1 VANLTYL
8 AAVKLRHEG
17 EDYQPGD
24 DVSHFAPLIPRV
36 HAHIEAGRIN
46 LLDAGGN
53 EVLPRPNLRMNPEL
67 WGHLQADVAE
77 AQAQPESDAGSDPG
91 QGDDSAPLPDGDGE
105 PAEGSDA
112 PEGDADTGEAGDDAA
127 DAGEGDAEA
136 AAFDPADHTI
146 NEVLAYLEDHPDDL
160 EAVIAAEG
168 QGKARS
174 TLLAQLEAMATAPD
188 DDE

>member
-1 VANLTYL
+1 VPNLTYL

-24 DVSHFAPLIPRV
+24 DVSHFALLIPRV
-36 HAHIEAGRIN
+36 HALIEAGRIN
-46 LLDAGGN
+46 LLDGEGT
-53 EVLPRPNLRMNPEL
+53 EVPTRPNLRMNPVL
-67 WGHLQADVAE
+67 WGLLQDDIAE
-77 AQAQPESDAGSDPG
+77 AQASPESDAGNHEGGEP
-91 QGDDSAPLPDGDGE
+91 APLPDGDGE

-136 AAFDPADHTI
+136 EAFDPADHTVA
-146 NEVLAYLEDHPDDL
+146 EVLEHLEANPDDF
-160 EAVIAAEG
+160 EAVYAAESA
-168 QGKARS
+168 GKQRS
-174 TLLAQLEAMATAPD
+174 TLLAQLDTLASAT